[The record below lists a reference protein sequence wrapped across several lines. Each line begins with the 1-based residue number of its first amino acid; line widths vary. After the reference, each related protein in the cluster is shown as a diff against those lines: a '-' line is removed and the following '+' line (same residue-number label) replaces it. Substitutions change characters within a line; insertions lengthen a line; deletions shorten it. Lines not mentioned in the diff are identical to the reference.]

1 MTNDAI
7 NNWIEQAKQPKG
19 NFVVGNNP
27 NAQRPQVIK
36 RVETD
41 QRGKLIMLIADAIRP
56 VLAKFLDGKRDHSG
70 LPFQPAHVRGIALN
84 IAQGMVKQQD
94 TNTATA

>member
-19 NFVVGNNP
+19 NFVVGSNP
-27 NAQRPQVIK
+27 NSARPQVIK

-41 QRGKLIMLIADAIRP
+41 KGGKLIMEIADKIRP
-56 VLAKFLDGKRDHSG
+56 WISKMFEGVRDDNGLVLQQANIRS
-70 LPFQPAHVRGIALN
+70 IALN
-84 IAQGMVKQQD
+84 VAQGIVKEQ
-94 TNTATA
+94 NNNAAA